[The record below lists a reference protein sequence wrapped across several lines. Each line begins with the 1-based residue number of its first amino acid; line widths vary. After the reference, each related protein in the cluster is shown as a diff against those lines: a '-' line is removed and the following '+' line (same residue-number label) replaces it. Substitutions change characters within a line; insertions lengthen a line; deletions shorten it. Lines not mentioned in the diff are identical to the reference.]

1 MEARTLAKTFGVT
14 IEAAWDKKFSEMEIR
29 SQITHL
35 ESRIITLVIENYKKP
50 QEMAKEVKLA
60 FSNTP
65 AQIRIHMHKAM
76 TQLFNAAR
84 GSRNFDDLGD
94 LTIDGKDENPEV
106 AVPQV
111 EGNEEDAAV

>member
-1 MEARTLAKTFGVT
+1 MEKQG
-14 IEAAWDKKFSEMEIR
+14 
-29 SQITHL
+29 QITHL

-65 AQIRIHMHKAM
+65 PQIRIHMHKAM
-76 TQLFNAAR
+76 TALFNAAR

-94 LTIDGKDENPEV
+94 LTIDGKDEDPEV
-106 AVPQV
+106 TVPQV
-111 EGNEEDAAV
+111 EGGEEQVVV